1 MAEPKTVTYD
11 NILQYVEDEAEQS
24 NTPFDRNDWKF
35 IRARVTNQVNGVDC
49 GFCVIKYGLLVIQDL
64 PLDLKVCIFNHYKF
78 CLIKYCHIN
87 TLCSFYL

>member
-1 MAEPKTVTYD
+1 MAEHKTVTYD

-35 IRARVTNQVNGVDC
+35 IRARLTNQGNGVDC

-64 PLDLKVCIFNHYKF
+64 PLDLKVCIFYHYKF
-78 CLIKYCHIN
+78 C
-87 TLCSFYL
+87 